1 LKGKI
6 QQLMAEV
13 RNHPKLFINTLPDI
27 IEVLNF
33 QMMSNKAGSLK
44 NYLQKWQEFTS
55 DPEILDT
62 VSGMTIEFDDAHKA
76 LQPRVNHCSKWEKE
90 CIESELHALMKKGVV
105 KESFPEQR
113 EILFAIFCAQNRM
126 APLDLF

>member
-1 LKGKI
+1 
-6 QQLMAEV
+6 
-13 RNHPKLFINTLPDI
+13 
-27 IEVLNF
+27 
-33 QMMSNKAGSLK
+33 MMSNKAGSLK
-44 NYLQKWQEFTS
+44 SYLQKWQEFTS